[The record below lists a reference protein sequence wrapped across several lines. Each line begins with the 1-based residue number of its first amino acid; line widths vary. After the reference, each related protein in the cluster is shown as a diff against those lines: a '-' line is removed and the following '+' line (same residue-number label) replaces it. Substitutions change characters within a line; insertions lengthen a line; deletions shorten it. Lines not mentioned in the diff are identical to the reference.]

1 MVSTI
6 LSLLLAFQSPVISI
20 NDLISESH
28 DFDKKTIMIEAEVIL
43 EVLERGDHAWINV
56 NDGTNAI
63 GVYLPIEMTEEIK
76 VFGDYDH
83 RGDIV
88 SITGVFSRNCDEHG
102 GEIDIHATSVNIVE
116 RGFVVKHEIPM
127 WKWAV
132 TMFGVAFSSLLLI
145 SHRRRKGKLTKRE
158 ADESFDMK

>member
-20 NDLISESH
+20 NQLISESH
-28 DFDKKTIMIEAEVIL
+28 DFDKKTVMIEAEVIL

-56 NDGTNAI
+56 NDGSNAI

-76 VFGDYDH
+76 VFGDYNH

-102 GEIDIHATSVNIVE
+102 GEIDIHATSLKIVE
-116 RGFVVKHEIPM
+116 RGFVVTNEIPM
-127 WKWAV
+127 WKWIV
-132 TMFGVAFSSLLLI
+132 TMFGVSLSSLLLI
-145 SHRRRKGKLTKRE
+145 SRRRRKRKAAKRE
-158 ADESFDMK
+158 ISEFL

>member
-28 DFDKKTIMIEAEVIL
+28 DFDIETVMIEAEVIL

-76 VFGDYDH
+76 VFGDYNH

-102 GEIDIHATSVNIVE
+102 GEIDIHATSLKIVE
-116 RGFVVKHEIPM
+116 RGFVVTHEIPM
-127 WKWAV
+127 WKWIV
-132 TMFGVAFSSLLLI
+132 TMFGVSLSSLLLI
-145 SHRRRKGKLTKRE
+145 SHRSRKIKAAKRE
-158 ADESFDMK
+158 ISEFL

>member
-6 LSLLLAFQSPVISI
+6 LSLLLAFQSPAISI
-20 NDLISESH
+20 NQLISESH
-28 DFDKKTIMIEAEVIL
+28 DFDKKTIIIEAEVIL

-76 VFGDYDH
+76 VFGDYNH

-102 GEIDIHATSVNIVE
+102 GEIDIHATSLKIVE
-116 RGFVVKHEIPM
+116 RGFVVTNEIPM
-127 WKWAV
+127 WKWIV
-132 TMFGVAFSSLLLI
+132 TMFGVSLSSLLLI
-145 SHRRRKGKLTKRE
+145 SRRRRKRKAAKRE
-158 ADESFDMK
+158 ISEFL

>member
-20 NDLISESH
+20 NQLISESH
-28 DFDKKTIMIEAEVIL
+28 DFDKKTVMIEAEVIL

-56 NDGTNAI
+56 NDGSNAI

-76 VFGDYDH
+76 VFGDYNH

-102 GEIDIHATSVNIVE
+102 GEIDIHATSLKIVE
-116 RGFVVKHEIPM
+116 RGFVVTNEITM
-127 WKWAV
+127 WKWIV
-132 TMFGVAFSSLLLI
+132 TMFGVSLSSLLLI
-145 SHRRRKGKLTKRE
+145 SRRRRKRKAAKRE
-158 ADESFDMK
+158 ISEFL

>member
-6 LSLLLAFQSPVISI
+6 LSLLLAFQSPAISI
-20 NDLISESH
+20 NQLISESH
-28 DFDKKTIMIEAEVIL
+28 DFDKKTIIIEAEVIL

-76 VFGDYDH
+76 VFGDYNH

-102 GEIDIHATSVNIVE
+102 GEIDIHATSLKIVE
-116 RGFVVKHEIPM
+116 RGFVVTHEIPM
-127 WKWAV
+127 WKWII
-132 TMFGVAFSSLLLI
+132 TMFVVSLSSLLLI
-145 SHRRRKGKLTKRE
+145 SHRRRKRKAAKRE
-158 ADESFDMK
+158 ISEFL

>member
-20 NDLISESH
+20 NQLISESH
-28 DFDKKTIMIEAEVIL
+28 DFDKKTVMIEAEVIL

-56 NDGTNAI
+56 NDGSNAI

-76 VFGDYDH
+76 VFGDYNH

-102 GEIDIHATSVNIVE
+102 GEIDIHATSLKIVE
-116 RGFVVKHEIPM
+116 RGFVVTHEIPM
-127 WKWAV
+127 WKWII
-132 TMFGVAFSSLLLI
+132 TMFVVSLSSLLLI
-145 SHRRRKGKLTKRE
+145 SHRRRKRKAAKRE
-158 ADESFDMK
+158 ISEFL